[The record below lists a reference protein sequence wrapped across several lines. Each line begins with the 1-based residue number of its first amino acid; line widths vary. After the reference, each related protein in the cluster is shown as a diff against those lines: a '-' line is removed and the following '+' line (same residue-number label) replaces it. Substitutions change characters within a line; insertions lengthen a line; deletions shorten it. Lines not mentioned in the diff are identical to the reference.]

1 METLTYA
8 GAAIGVVI
16 VAVSLAK
23 SGMFSGKAK
32 LPPLPLA
39 GPLPLA
45 DLPKYYDV
53 NQPPIAWER
62 VRGWN
67 LNEAPPNLNAPAPI
81 DHVVLLPTLLEF
93 CSGASGKL
101 ELVFNFLVGAIQRVD
116 FDPNALPGT
125 GQGLVT
131 VFTPS
136 GRTLFVATPALA
148 QTLDQAVRHSSRVI
162 SN

>member
-1 METLTYA
+1 MTYA

-16 VAVSLAK
+16 VVVSLVK
-23 SGMFSGKAK
+23 SGLFSGKAK
-32 LPPLPLA
+32 LPQLPPA

-67 LNEAPPNLNAPAPI
+67 LNEVPQTLGAPAPI

-116 FDPNALPGT
+116 FDPNALPGS

-136 GRTLFVATPALA
+136 GRTLFIATAAFAQAL
-148 QTLDQAVRHSSRVI
+148 DRAVRMSGGVV

>member
-1 METLTYA
+1 MTYA
-8 GAAIGVVI
+8 GAALGAVI
-16 VAVSLAK
+16 VVVSLVK
-23 SGMFSGKAK
+23 SGLFGKAK
-32 LPPLPLA
+32 LPPLPPA
-39 GPLPLA
+39 GPLPVA
-45 DLPKYYDV
+45 DLSKYYDV

-67 LNEAPPNLNAPAPI
+67 LNETPPSLRAEAPI

-101 ELVFNFLVGAIQRVD
+101 ELVFNFLVGAIQRVE
-116 FDPNALPGT
+116 FDPNALAGS

-136 GRTLFVATPALA
+136 GRTLFVATPAFA
-148 QTLDQAVRHSSRVI
+148 QALDHAVRRSSAVTA
-162 SN
+162 S